1 MALNQIPTEGY
12 ARQPRAIVKIEG
24 EEVVCAEFE
33 VDSNSFYQAN
43 TFRLTLPLSAQPP
56 ARSWSFWS
64 ETDAA
69 KVEIFAGFP
78 PDPENFT
85 TDDLDLILVGETD
98 EVDVKPVSDEV
109 CLTGR
114 DYTSRF
120 IEETTTEKFQ
130 NLTASELVK
139 QLAERR
145 GLKADVTD
153 TSRKL
158 GTFLSQDNILLTT
171 ERTEWDLLTYAAQEE
186 GYLLYVEGET
196 VHFHPPP
203 DESSEAYILN
213 YTRATEESLASS
225 NTVMIDFSRSL
236 TLARDVVVAVRSW
249 NQKAKKGFTQ
259 TARASKAKRT
269 QSRGGTA
276 QTYVA
281 TVPNLS
287 QEEAIKEARR
297 RLEEITAHEIRLNAE
312 LPGDSL
318 IKTNTPI
325 RVEGT
330 GTRFDQV
337 YFVDHLIRTYT
348 PDRGYFMVLR
358 AKNHSTES
366 QVLA

>member
-1 MALNQIPTEGY
+1 MALNEISLVGE
-12 ARQPRAIVKIEG
+12 ARTPRAIVKVEG
-24 EEVVCAEFE
+24 EIVPCAEFE

-43 TFRLTLPLSAQPP
+43 TFRLSLPLSALPP
-56 ARSWSFWS
+56 ARSWTFWS
-64 ETDAA
+64 EADAV
-69 KVEIFAGFP
+69 KVEIYAGFP
-78 PDPENFT
+78 DDPEAYT
-85 TDDLDLILVGETD
+85 VDDLDLILVGETD
-98 EVDVKPVSDEV
+98 EVDLKPVADEV

-120 IEETTTEKFQ
+120 IEETTTEKFA
-130 NLTASELVK
+130 NLTAAELVK
-139 QLAERR
+139 TLAERR
-145 GLKADVTD
+145 GLKADVTATD
-153 TSRKL
+153 RKI
-158 GTFLSQDNILLTT
+158 GTFLSQDHTLLTT

-203 DESSEAYILN
+203 DEKSEAYVLN
-213 YTRATEESLASS
+213 YSRATEDSGAWS
-225 NTVMIDFSRSL
+225 NTVTIDFSRSL

-249 NQKAKKGFTQ
+249 NQKAKKGFTT

-281 TVPNLS
+281 TVPNLT
-287 QEEAIKEARR
+287 EEDAIKEARR
-297 RLEEITAHEIRLNAE
+297 RLKEITAHEIRLNAE
-312 LPGDSL
+312 LPADNL

-330 GTRFDQV
+330 DTRFDQV
-337 YFVDHLIRTYT
+337 YFVDHLVRTYT

>member
-1 MALNQIPTEGY
+1 MVP
-12 ARQPRAIVKIEG
+12 V
-24 EEVVCAEFE
+24 AEFE

-43 TFRLTLPLSAQPP
+43 TFRLVLPLSALP
-56 ARSWSFWS
+56 AGRSWSFFS

-69 KVEIFAGFP
+69 KVEIYAGFP
-78 PDPENFT
+78 ADPEKYT

-98 EVDVKPVSDEV
+98 EVDVKPLPDEI

-145 GLKADVTD
+145 GLKADVTA
-153 TSRKL
+153 TSRKI

-171 ERTEWDLLTYAAQEE
+171 ERTEWDLLTYVAQQENF
-186 GYLLYVEGET
+186 LLYVEGET

-203 DESSEAYILN
+203 DENSDPYVLN
-213 YTRATEESLASS
+213 YTRATAEQGSWS
-225 NTVMIDFSRSL
+225 NTVSIDFARSL

-249 NQKAKKGFTQ
+249 NQKSKKGFTQ

-276 QTYVA
+276 QTYVSV
-281 TVPNLS
+281 VPNLS
-287 QEEAIKEARR
+287 QEDAIKEAKR

-312 LPGDSL
+312 LPADNL

-348 PDRGYFMVLR
+348 PERGYFMVLR